1 MVNGKSALAA
11 GELWRFGQLMM
22 LNQKLLNGLLLSTAR
37 LEEMCQAAER
47 AGALGAKL
55 TGGGGGGCMIALCE
69 NAAQAQAVQAA
80 IAALGRETFIAEVS
94 A

>member
-1 MVNGKSALAA
+1 MI
-11 GELWRFGQLMM
+11 
-22 LNQKLLNGLLLSTAR
+22 LNQKLLVGLLLSTPR
-37 LEEMCQAAER
+37 LEQMCQAAQD

-69 NAAQAQAVQAA
+69 DEPAAERVK
-80 IAALGRETFIAEVS
+80 AALEALEYEAFITEVG